1 MMTFDKLRNQFD
13 LSAVGLSEY
22 NVDDFTFCCSM
33 EKDQSL
39 QLSALPINNSRTLET
54 LITLDSTAAAARA
67 AINRNCY
74 LFLDYVAVCRTFMDN
89 ASLSI

>member
-1 MMTFDKLRNQFD
+1 MTYDKLRNPFD

-22 NVDDFTFCCSM
+22 NTDDFTFCCSM

-39 QLSALPINNSRTLET
+39 QLSSLPINNSRTLET
-54 LITLDSTAAAARA
+54 LLTISSASAAARA

-74 LFLDYVAVCRTFMDN
+74 LFLDYAAVCRTFMDN